1 MNRRRASSR
10 VKLNPHRVWELQN
23 RRHLSQNEL
32 AAMVG
37 TSSGYLSQ
45 LMCGT
50 RSPSAGLRRRLVDAL
65 GVADFDDLFLLEAVE
80 E

>member
-1 MNRRRASSR
+1 MRRRRPSSR
-10 VKLNPHRVWELQN
+10 VKLNPDRVWELLN

-32 AAMVG
+32 AVLVG

-50 RSPSAGLRRRLVDAL
+50 RSPSAELRRRLVDVL
-65 GVADFDDLFLLEAVE
+65 GVADFDDLFTLEAVE
-80 E
+80 A